1 MAWGAYGARETPG
14 PRCLERNTCYKLD
27 NMPAKEILA
36 AIRELEALGWRVQI
50 ASGRAHAYARAYC
63 PGGPEGCPPLTI
75 YGTPRVPE
83 HEAAKILRA
92 LARCEHTGREGSPA

>member
-1 MAWGAYGARETPG
+1 MCCTIY
-14 PRCLERNTCYKLD
+14 
-27 NMPAKEILA
+27 NMPAKEILE
-36 AIRELEALGWRVQI
+36 AIRELEAAGWRVQI

-83 HEAAKILRA
+83 NEAAKMLRA
-92 LARCEHTGREGSPA
+92 LARCEHASQGRS

>member
-1 MAWGAYGARETPG
+1 
-14 PRCLERNTCYKLD
+14 
-27 NMPAKEILA
+27 MPTKEILA
-36 AIRELEALGWRVQI
+36 AIRELEAAGWRVQI

-63 PGGPEGCPPLTI
+63 PGGPDGCPPLTI

-92 LARCEHTGREGSPA
+92 LVRCQHAGWEGSRA